1 MACVKKRF
9 QQLEVASQGVRRSLE
24 EFRVTR
30 RCPARPRA
38 RLGRHTAPVAAGAA
52 GGSARGAGA
61 RASGQ
66 GYAVAS

>member
-9 QQLEVASQGVRRSLE
+9 QQLEVASQGVRFE